1 MPPAA
6 KMSTAACANSR
17 YKTGM
22 TETSEEKPDK
32 PARQPAAR
40 PSKGRQPTAS
50 EAERLERQAE
60 ALRANLR
67 RRKEQS
73 RARETPQGEG

>member
-1 MPPAA
+1 
-6 KMSTAACANSR
+6 MSTAAYGNSR
-17 YKTGM
+17 YKVSM

-32 PARQPAAR
+32 PARR
-40 PSKGRQPTAS
+40 PVQRQPTAS

>member
-6 KMSTAACANSR
+6 KMSTAACGNSR
-17 YKTGM
+17 YKMGM

-32 PARQPAAR
+32 PARRPAQ
-40 PSKGRQPTAS
+40 RQPTAS

-73 RARETPQGEG
+73 RARQAPDGDC